1 MEKAKN
7 DAKNGNKPGRKLYAE
22 ALNGLDDDV
31 IARMPKQ
38 DTFAKRMRVQRK
50 GKHPANPKSVEELVL
65 PEITNSVGEN
75 FLFFD
80 SGPSKE
86 RTIVFT
92 TEKALKF
99 MSLCDALYM
108 DGTVSTG
115 PVLFDQVYTIHGEF
129 CYEYCLI
136 LYYFL

>member
-1 MEKAKN
+1 MEKAKI
-7 DAKNGNKPGRKLYAE
+7 DAKNGNKPGRNLYAE
-22 ALNGLDDDV
+22 ALNGQDDDV

-38 DTFAKRMRVQRK
+38 QTFTKRMRQQRK

-86 RTIVFT
+86 RTIMFT

-108 DGTVSTG
+108 DGTVQTG
-115 PVLFDQVYTIHGEF
+115 PVLFDQVYTIHGKF
-129 CYEYCLI
+129 CL
-136 LYYFL
+136 LMYYFL